1 MTDEVPTPTQLIQQ
15 WRDQAQRIREDRFQ
29 VSQAIAACADEME
42 AALRPRLLSDAEV
55 ARLTDGLEKLQY
67 TPLAPDDH
75 SQCAAPLHGGCQHGS
90 DYCPLGS
97 LR

>member
-1 MTDEVPTPTQLIQQ
+1 MAADQAPTPTQLIQQ
-15 WRDQAQRIREDRFQ
+15 WRDEAKSTPDAGYMTALEI
-29 VSQAIAACADEME
+29 CAEQLE
-42 AALRPRLLSDAEV
+42 EALRPRVLSDAEV
-55 ARLTDGLEKLQY
+55 AQLTDGLEKLQY